1 MRERDELWIV
11 IRLGV
16 DDVVTWIR
24 VHIYERSVR
33 WLSSVQRDLSIYL
46 TLMNDKL

>member
-1 MRERDELWIV
+1 VDSDK
-11 IRLGV
+11 RLGV

-33 WLSSVQRDLSIYL
+33 WLSSVERDLSIYP
-46 TLMNDKL
+46 TSNYFTIVWVC

>member
-16 DDVVTWIR
+16 DDVVTWRR
-24 VHIYERSVR
+24 VNIYERPER
-33 WLSSVQRDLSIYL
+33 WLSFVERDLSIYFI
-46 TLMNDKL
+46 LMNDKL